1 VPIAEW
7 RLMIEALG
15 FQGLEIPMVGKIP
28 CPRQGS
34 RIRRR
39 RVAATS
45 GGGLWRIRHS
55 PQREWLF
62 YEVGEF
68 RLLAELN
75 RRGAVAMVKNSLPPA
90 GEPYSAKTRSGNSAG
105 GAYPTRRQGKPLR
118 RECGTHSREAVLGA
132 KGLGPEKSVARYC
145 ALRFLTASALTRP
158 PTAERE
164 RRELRGWR
172 GCCLFSNNHDSH
184 GGKG

>member
-15 FQGLEIPMVGKIP
+15 FQGLEIPMVEKIP
-28 CPRQGS
+28 RPRQGS

-39 RVAATS
+39 RGAAIS
-45 GGGLWRIRHS
+45 GGGLWRMRHS

-75 RRGAVAMVKNSLPPA
+75 RRGAVAMVKNSLPRRGA
-90 GEPYSAKTRSGNSAG
+90 VSGEDA
-105 GAYPTRRQGKPLR
+105 
-118 RECGTHSREAVLGA
+118 
-132 KGLGPEKSVARYC
+132 
-145 ALRFLTASALTRP
+145 
-158 PTAERE
+158 
-164 RRELRGWR
+164 
-172 GCCLFSNNHDSH
+172 
-184 GGKG
+184 